1 MKRMIVST
9 NVEGTHIHYKKC
21 ADGNLYITNMGFNE
35 VSKVLGM
42 GFKPYDSYTG
52 RYVNYTEHYD
62 LLNNSDI
69 FDAWS
74 IGEIDLMKTDN

>member
-1 MKRMIVST
+1 MKRMIVCT
-9 NVEGTHIHYKKC
+9 KVEGTNIHYRKGN
-21 ADGNLYITNMGFNE
+21 DRNLYITNMGFND
-35 VSKVLGM
+35 VTRVLGM

-52 RYVNYTEHYD
+52 EYVSYTEHYN

-74 IGEIDLMKTDN
+74 MGEIDLMKPED